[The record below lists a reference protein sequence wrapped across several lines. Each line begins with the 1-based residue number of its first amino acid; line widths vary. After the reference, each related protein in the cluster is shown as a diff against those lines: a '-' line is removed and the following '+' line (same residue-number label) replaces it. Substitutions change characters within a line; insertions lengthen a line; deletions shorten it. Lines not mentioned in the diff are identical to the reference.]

1 MSLIGNMLRSHGY
14 SDCPSVCAD
23 PTMPP
28 DLLVKLVRCA
38 EQLPDPRG
46 HTLAANPAVPI
57 DLLVPLLRH
66 YPLSVTQNPVFR
78 IALATT
84 PGFIE
89 SLPEFSHRQIASS
102 EGMDQRLIR
111 MVAGERRHSVWVR
124 EAAAQNPSCPMAM
137 LEDFPR
143 HAWKVRRALANN
155 PQLTESLQRRLAQD
169 QKRHVREQ
177 LAVHP
182 NLLPELFKQLSEPT
196 EHRFVRMALL
206 RNPNVPQSVVERILA
221 EGTPMVREAAR
232 FRLDTMTDQ
241 QREPTPP
248 TSERTHDDSQPI
260 R

>member
-1 MSLIGNMLRSHGY
+1 MSLIGNMLRRRGY
-14 SDCPSVCAD
+14 SDYPSVCSD
-23 PTMPP
+23 PATPP
-28 DLLVKLVRCA
+28 DLLAKLVRCA
-38 EQLPDPRG
+38 EQYPDPHG
-46 HTLAANPAVPI
+46 YMLAANPAVPI
-57 DLLVPLLRH
+57 DLLVPLLRY

-89 SLPEFSHRQIASS
+89 SLPESSHRQIART
-102 EGMDQRLIR
+102 EAMDQRLIR

-143 HAWKVRRALANN
+143 HAWKVRRALAIN
-155 PQLTESLQRRLAQD
+155 PKLTESLQRRLARD
-169 QKRHVREQ
+169 KKRHVREQ

-182 NLLPELFKQLSEPT
+182 NLIPELFDQLSEPA

-206 RNPNVPQSVVERILA
+206 QNPNVPQSVVERILA
-221 EGTPMVREAAR
+221 EGTPMVRKAAR
-232 FRLDTMTDQ
+232 LRLDIMTQ
-241 QREPTPP
+241 QHRKPTPP
-248 TSERTHDDSQPI
+248 TPERTHNDPQTI